1 MTNLIFWIIIYA
13 LVLALSQVLL
23 KFGLSQIGAF
33 KIAGV
38 KDVFFF
44 LSAAARNPFA
54 LFGTIMMASSYFLW
68 MTILSWFKLS
78 VAFPLTSLAF
88 IFVAVLSY
96 FLLNEKLLPLNYLG
110 IVLITSGIFLLL
122 YKQ

>member
-1 MTNLIFWIIIYA
+1 M
-13 LVLALSQVLL
+13 LAISQVLL
-23 KFGLSQIGAF
+23 KYGLFQIG
-33 KIAGV
+33 GV
-38 KDVFFF
+38 KVSGFQGAFFF
-44 LSAAARNPFA
+44 TLAAARNPFV
-54 LFGTIMMASSYFLW
+54 LSGTVLMASSYFLW

-88 IFVAVLSY
+88 VFVAVLSY

-110 IVLITSGIFLLL
+110 IVLITGGIFLLL

>member
-1 MTNLIFWIIIYA
+1 MSNLFFWIIIYA
-13 LVLALSQVLL
+13 FILAFSQVLL
-23 KFGLSQIGAF
+23 KFGLSQIGGF
-33 KIAGV
+33 KIAGIN
-38 KDVFFF
+38 DIFSF
-44 LSAAARNPFA
+44 LYAAVRNPFA

-88 IFVAVLSY
+88 IFVAALSY

-110 IVLITSGIFLLL
+110 IVLITSGIFFLL